1 MFVFC
6 CLLFS
11 SLSSSRAAAVLKAVE
26 ISGGFL
32 RVLILFLF
40 LIRAAATAL
49 NLLDGGVL
57 WILRERERE
66 RERERGLC
74 VTSIWQSRSDVF
86 LGRSLASG
94 FSSKK
99 GIR

>member
-26 ISGGFL
+26 ISGAFL

-66 RERERGLC
+66 REREGFALR
-74 VTSIWQSRSDVF
+74 V
-86 LGRSLASG
+86 SG
-94 FSSKK
+94 SPDRKFFWE
-99 GIR
+99 GV